1 MRVRAPKTHLDLA
14 LGEAEYHLVMLH
26 GGPAHGGDGR
36 LLVELVADG
45 LLVAPFLAQLVHK
58 HDVVA
63 LPNGQLGAIRREGHA
78 AHQVVLC
85 AMRMIRGGSAIV
97 GVC

>member
-1 MRVRAPKTHLDLA
+1 MRARVPKAHLDLA
-14 LGEAEYHLVMLH
+14 LGKAKHHLVMLH
-26 GGPAHGGDGR
+26 GGPAHGGDGG

-45 LLVAPFLAQLVHK
+45 LLVAPLLAQLVHK
-58 HDVVA
+58 HDVVT
-63 LPNGQLGAIRREGHA
+63 LSDGQLGAVRRERHA

-85 AMRMIRGGSAIV
+85 AVRMLRGGSVVV